1 MTSSSSKRFV
11 RLPLAAA
18 LATSVLTAD
27 IAMAQIEEI
36 VVTAQRRAE
45 SVQDVPVSMTA
56 FDADSLK
63 AVNVARTS
71 DLSAQTPNLQAV
83 DGNFGLA
90 APILSL
96 RGVSNT
102 DFTAISNTP
111 VSVYSDGMLLNN
123 VQTHGFAMFDL
134 DRVEIL
140 RGPQGTLFGRNSTT
154 GAMQVISAQPTE
166 DFESGFE
173 VTVGENNRER
183 IEGFISGPI
192 VQDKIYGR
200 LALASNRSDG
210 YVEDQLG
217 NDVQEEDVQAARSI
231 VDFQLTEDLDMQ
243 IKLQYQKIDNTP
255 VVFHNTLPVN
265 AFDPLMAAGGK
276 ADDFRK
282 ITLNQDYKRREKAET
297 LGATVK
303 FEYDIN
309 DDLSLT
315 SITSYIDHDML
326 YQNDE
331 DASTSRLSHS
341 QAFTDQKQFSQEF
354 RLHATMG
361 RLDIVSGLFFL
372 KENVDSLAAYDLS
385 AVSEGSDSL
394 SAVLGMDVDAVDA
407 ALGYGG
413 LFTAAAIAANPGLVG
428 SDSLTV
434 SQGVRTLQQ
443 LDLIPD
449 GDPSL
454 YANGKYSQ
462 DLESIALF
470 THAKYEIS
478 DDWSA
483 TFGLRYTRD
492 EKDIQS
498 TARRCTL
505 VQDPQNPA
513 KFENNAVL
521 TDPTGLILADGVC
534 PQSGTQSDKA
544 DESWDA
550 WSGKLGV
557 EYRLSSDILAYA
569 NYSIG
574 FKGGGFDG
582 ATTATLRE
590 VDPEKLTS
598 YEVGVKS
605 SWYDNRIIANVG
617 YFYYDYE
624 DFQAI
629 LAAVLPGGI
638 FPDNV
643 TFNVPKSRIEGA
655 EIEIT
660 SELVDNLHISL
671 GASWVESRVRKAPSI
686 DFDPTAPDINGN
698 EFRYAPH
705 FTFNGAIAYDFD
717 IGDFGY
723 LTPQVDW
730 VYTDEY
736 YTDVVNREAGKVDD
750 VWKTNLRLSWTSPTQ
765 QYYATAFVENLEDKV
780 IITSNSTAFIATAGT
795 SYSTVSAPRTVGL
808 TFGAR
813 F

>member
-1 MTSSSSKRFV
+1 MTISSSKCFV

-18 LATSVLTAD
+18 LAVSVLSAD
-27 IAMAQIEEI
+27 LAMAQIEEI

-134 DRVEIL
+134 ARVEIL

-173 VTVGENNRER
+173 VTVGENSRER
-183 IEGFISGPI
+183 VEGFISGPLI
-192 VQDKIYGR
+192 KDKVYGR

-210 YVEDQLG
+210 YVEDQAG
-217 NDVQEEDVQAARSI
+217 NDVQQEDVQAARSI
-231 VDFQLTEDLDMQ
+231 LDVQINDDLDMQ
-243 IKLQYQKIDNTP
+243 VKLQYQKIDNTP
-255 VVFHNTLPVN
+255 IVFHNTLPVN
-265 AFDPLMAAGGK
+265 AFDPNLAPGGK
-276 ADDFRK
+276 SDDYRK
-282 ITLNQDYKRREKAET
+282 VTLNQDFNRKEKAET
-297 LGATVK
+297 MGASIK
-303 FEYDIN
+303 FDYEIN
-309 DDLSLT
+309 DTLSLT
-315 SITSYIDHDML
+315 SITSYLDHDMQ

-331 DASTSRLSHS
+331 DASTARLSHS
-341 QAFTDQKQFSQEF
+341 QAFTDQKQFTQEF
-354 RLHATMG
+354 RIHTEVG
-361 RLDIVSGLFFL
+361 GFDIVSGVFYL
-372 KENVDSLAAYDLS
+372 KENVDSLVTYDLS
-385 AVSEGSDSL
+385 DISEGSDSF
-394 SAVLGMDVDAVDA
+394 AAALGMDVAAVDA

-413 LFTAAAIAANPGLVG
+413 AWTAAAAAANPGLVG
-428 SDSLTV
+428 TDFMTV

-443 LDLIPD
+443 LNLIPG

-454 YANGKYSQ
+454 YTNGKFSQ

-470 THAKYEIS
+470 THAKYQI
-478 DDWSA
+478 DDQWST

-492 EKDIQS
+492 KKDLDAV
-498 TARRCTL
+498 ARRCTL
-505 VQDPQNPA
+505 VQDHQNPA

-521 TDPTGLILADGVC
+521 TDPTGLILAGSVC
-534 PQSGTQSDKA
+534 PQAGAVA
-544 DESWDA
+544 DSASESWDA
-550 WSGKLGV
+550 WSGKFGV
-557 EYRLSSDILAYA
+557 EYKMTSDILAYA
-569 NYSIG
+569 NFSKG

-582 ATTATLRE
+582 ASSADIAE
-590 VDPEKLTS
+590 VDPEDLTS

-605 SWYDNRIIANVG
+605 SWLENRLVANVA
-617 YFYYDYE
+617 YFYYDYK

-629 LAAVLPGGI
+629 LAATKPGQF
-638 FPDNV
+638 FPNNI

-655 EIEIT
+655 EIEVT
-660 SELVDNLHISL
+660 SELIDNLHISL

-686 DFDPTAPDINGN
+686 DFDPSAPDIDGN

-705 FTFNGAIAYDFD
+705 FTFNGAIAYDFAV
-717 IGDFGY
+717 GDFGY
-723 LTPQVDW
+723 ITPQIDW

-750 VWKTNLRLSWTSPTQ
+750 VWKTNLRLSWASPTQ
-765 QYYATAFVENLEDKV
+765 QYYATAFVENLEDKT